1 MHLRE
6 SDEDKSALR
15 ICLSLVDV
23 ELRRPALI
31 LKGNRMPSPETLQ
44 IAEDRAIVAK
54 QEREL
59 IFPKFDAETAW
70 SLGNALRALAIER
83 KAPVVIDIRRFGDPP
98 QQLFYT
104 ALAGTNPDNARWVV
118 RKSKVVSRFHRSS
131 YAAGLYLQE
140 QGVTFEQKYSLPDAE
155 YATHGGAF
163 PITVAGAGIIGS
175 ITVSGLPQRADH
187 ELVVEA
193 ICAELKIDYAA
204 FKLPVR
210 S

>member
-1 MHLRE
+1 
-6 SDEDKSALR
+6 
-15 ICLSLVDV
+15 
-23 ELRRPALI
+23 
-31 LKGNRMPSPETLQ
+31 MPSSTTSQ
-44 IAEDRAIVAK
+44 IAEDRAHIAK

-59 IFPKFDAETAW
+59 VFPKFDADTAW
-70 SLGNALRALAIER
+70 SLGNTLRAMAAER

-118 RKSKVVSRFHRSS
+118 RKSKIVSRFHRSS

-140 QGVTFEQKYSLPDAE
+140 QDVTFEQKYSLPDAE

-163 PITVAGAGIIGS
+163 PLTVAGAGIIGS
-175 ITVSGLPQRADH
+175 VTVSGLPQRADH
-187 ELVVEA
+187 ELVIEG
-193 ICAELKIDYAA
+193 ICEELKLDYAA